1 MRKIKI
7 ELCDNDGEQ
16 VTLSLSGHFS
26 SERLISLL
34 HLLDDNLY
42 TKSANKNGQ
51 TVVKTVKDKI
61 LDLIKN
67 ELSKIWFTGK
77 DLSLL
82 YVDKYG
88 ELIKQ
93 STVSTYLMRLYAGG
107 YLERK
112 GNRSCWQYRLI
123 TNIQPSNNQI
133 KEFVSSLQKE

>member
-16 VTLSLSGHFS
+16 VTVSLSGHFS

-42 TKSANKNGQ
+42 TKSPDNNGQ
-51 TVVKTVKDKI
+51 TVIKTVKDKI

-93 STVSTYLMRLYAGG
+93 STISTYLMRLYASG

-123 TNIQPSNNQI
+123 TNIQPSDGQI
-133 KEFVSSLQKE
+133 KEFVRSLQKE